1 MTEEEGRSGTLTGN
15 QRLKRSSEAEMRGR
29 KGHEQKSFT
38 GEKKKTATM
47 TTQSRRLFSSRHFA
61 ASSLSFAPLPHPSHA
76 LKTTSQM
83 VATLLRQKRELKRQL
98 QKYWCVGRWTGREE
112 MSRA

>member
-1 MTEEEGRSGTLTGN
+1 
-15 QRLKRSSEAEMRGR
+15 MRGR

-38 GEKKKTATM
+38 GGKKKTATM

-61 ASSLSFAPLPHPSHA
+61 ASSLSFAPLPHRSHA

-83 VATLLRQKRELKRQL
+83 VATLSRQKRELKRQL